1 VLRENDPAAAAAFD
15 LSEVEGGEDPER
27 LPALLVGKTAV
38 RGGAI
43 ESDAGVAAALA
54 AGVKIIVARHPL
66 PVLLAAIHGAG
77 S

>member
-1 VLRENDPAAAAAFD
+1 MRKV
-15 LSEVEGGEDPER
+15 
-27 LPALLVGKTAV
+27 PALLVGKNAV

-54 AGVKIIVARHPL
+54 AGVKTIVARHPL

-77 S
+77 D